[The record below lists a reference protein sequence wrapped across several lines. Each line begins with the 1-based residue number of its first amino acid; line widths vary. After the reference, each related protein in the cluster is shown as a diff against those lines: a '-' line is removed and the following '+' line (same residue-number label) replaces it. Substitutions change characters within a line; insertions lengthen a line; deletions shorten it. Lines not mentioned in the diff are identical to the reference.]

1 VKGTNLARVALA
13 GRAGFALPLEGVRCE
28 TLFLDAPS
36 MLELRVQTVFL
47 TLEGEAVIDLPDHFV
62 HLRRGEAV
70 TVVAGTVRL
79 NPVNQVVLLRIS
91 DGRHGS

>member
-1 VKGTNLARVALA
+1 V
-13 GRAGFALPLEGVRCE
+13 GFALPLEGVRCE

-47 TLEGEAVIDLPDHFV
+47 TLEGEAVVDLPDYFV

-70 TVVAGTVRL
+70 TVGAGTVQL

>member
-1 VKGTNLARVALA
+1 MKGTNLARVALA

-28 TLFLDAPS
+28 TVFLDAPS

-47 TLEGEAVIDLPDHFV
+47 VLEGEAVIDLPDEFV

-70 TVVAGTVRL
+70 TVGVGTVQL
-79 NPVNQVVLLRIS
+79 SPVNQAVLLRIS
-91 DGRHGS
+91 EAGRGT